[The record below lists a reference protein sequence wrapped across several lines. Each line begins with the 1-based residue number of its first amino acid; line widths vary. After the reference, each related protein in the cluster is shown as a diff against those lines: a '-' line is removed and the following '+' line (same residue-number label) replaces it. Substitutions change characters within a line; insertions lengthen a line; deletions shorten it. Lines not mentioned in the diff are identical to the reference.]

1 MEKDLSMYPFI
12 GIVRC
17 KKCGE
22 ISEMG
27 VSYIVKDMMT
37 NGNLLTNVG
46 HICPLR
52 KDNTE
57 KIYID
62 IISLRDNPDYD
73 ISNDN
78 DAIK

>member
-1 MEKDLSMYPFI
+1 MQDTIHPFI
-12 GIVRC
+12 GLVRC
-17 KKCGE
+17 KKCNE

-27 VSYIVKDMMT
+27 VSYIIKDMMT

-46 HICPLR
+46 YICPLR